1 MTTHHIPGLTFLARI
16 ATFAS
21 MTDSDTYLNG
31 AKLPI
36 GDVARIF
43 GVSIGTIRNW
53 ERDGRI
59 TAERT
64 LGGQRRFTAE
74 EIKRVRDEQTRSVA

>member
-1 MTTHHIPGLTFLARI
+1 MSDNNPYLT
-16 ATFAS
+16 
-21 MTDSDTYLNG
+21 G

-59 TAERT
+59 RAERT
-64 LGGQRRFTAE
+64 LGGQRRFTTE
-74 EIKRVRDEQTRSVA
+74 EIERVRHEQERGAA

>member
-1 MTTHHIPGLTFLARI
+1 M
-16 ATFAS
+16 S
-21 MTDSDTYLNG
+21 DSNTYLTG

-59 TAERT
+59 RAERT
-64 LGGQRRFTAE
+64 LGGQRRFTYE
-74 EIKRVRDEQTRSVA
+74 EIKRVRDEQSGSAA